1 MEKSKIMFIV
11 IIALLVILIG
21 IIGVI
26 SFKAFSMLSTDE
38 TAAEETAT
46 SQQNSYVSISDITT
60 VSLTD
65 PISTN
70 LKIGP
75 SGIEYAIKVS
85 IAIGVNSTD
94 LEAAQPIIDL
104 LTAKEPIVRDICLS
118 VITNMTYEELKAG
131 DTQSILSKAILLRLQ
146 EEFETNLI
154 YEVYVSDI
162 YIQ

>member
-21 IIGVI
+21 IIGFI
-26 SFKAFSMLSTDE
+26 SFKAFDMLNNGNEGNDNVVV
-38 TAAEETAT
+38 
-46 SQQNSYVSISDITT
+46 QDNYVSISDLET
-60 VSLTD
+60 VELSS

-70 LKIGP
+70 LKTGA
-75 SGIEYAIKVS
+75 SGLEYSIRVS
-85 IAIGVNSTD
+85 IAIGVNNTD
-94 LEAAQPIIDL
+94 KDNSPKIIDL
-104 LTAKEPIVRDICLS
+104 LTTKEAIVRDICLS

-154 YEVYVSDI
+154 YDVYVSDI

>member
-21 IIGVI
+21 IIGFI
-26 SFKAFSMLSTDE
+26 SFKAFSMLNADP
-38 TAAEETAT
+38 AAEENAT
-46 SQQNSYVSISDITT
+46 QQTSYVSIADIQT
-60 VSLTD
+60 VPLSS

-70 LKIGP
+70 LKTGP
-75 SGIEYAIKVS
+75 SGLEYSIRVS
-85 IAIGVNSTD
+85 VAIGVNTTD
-94 LEAAQPIIDL
+94 QENSPALITL
-104 LTAKEPIVRDICLS
+104 LTEKEPIVRDICLS

-131 DTQSILSKAILLRLQ
+131 DSQAILSKAILLRLQ

-154 YEVYVSDI
+154 YDVYVSDI

>member
-21 IIGVI
+21 IIGFI
-26 SFKAFSMLSTDE
+26 SFKAFSMINTDTETTNSAVEPQSNYVAITDIQTVALS
-38 TAAEETAT
+38 
-46 SQQNSYVSISDITT
+46 S
-60 VSLTD
+60 

-70 LKIGP
+70 LKTGP
-75 SGIEYAIKVS
+75 SGLEYSIRVS
-85 IAIGVNSTD
+85 VAIGVNMTD
-94 LEAAQPIIDL
+94 EENSAALVTL
-104 LTAKEPIVRDICLS
+104 LTEKEPIVRDICLS

-131 DTQSILSKAILLRLQ
+131 DSQAILSKAILLRLQ

-154 YEVYVSDI
+154 YDVYVSDI

>member
-21 IIGVI
+21 IIGFI
-26 SFKAFSMLSTDE
+26 SFKAFSMLNAD
-38 TAAEETAT
+38 TAT
-46 SQQNSYVSISDITT
+46 SDQAVEQQSNYVAITDIQT
-60 VSLTD
+60 VALSS

-70 LKIGP
+70 LKTGP
-75 SGIEYAIKVS
+75 SGLEYSIRVS
-85 IAIGVNSTD
+85 VAIGVNMTD
-94 LEAAQPIIDL
+94 PDNSAALVTL
-104 LTAKEPIVRDICLS
+104 LTEKEPIVRDICLS

-131 DTQSILSKAILLRLQ
+131 DSQAILSKAILLRLQ

-154 YEVYVSDI
+154 YDVYVSDI